1 MRLGALTL
9 ALLGV
14 GCAPKPTPQVHPD
27 PEACRLLAEA
37 PQRLDSVTVVISD
50 GDAPTNASSTLIRLD
65 CRGHAQP
72 ALAAS
77 WSKDAG
83 GRTWSLIIRDDARG
97 LDGLPLTAHRIAAT
111 WAERGIVLASS
122 IVDSVV
128 PVDERTIAVTLRQAG
143 DSAPSILADPIF
155 SVPVAAEQGGVR
167 VEFQQ
172 LNREDPRDALDRGA
186 DILVTRDPSVL
197 DYAAGRPEFVS
208 FSLPWS
214 RTYVLLEIGNHADSL
229 LRLFSYPDAR
239 RSLAEA
245 AGVDARPAEPPF
257 WWSDLTVCPRDRISV
272 FRRQFPHVVY
282 AEGDEVGRRL
292 AERVVAFTP
301 SAADVRALALEPAEL
316 TVALRT
322 NSARAY
328 VLAVPRR
335 SLAPCRD
342 SSGWPPATS
351 IQPLID
357 SRAFVIVRRGSP
369 PLWVEWD
376 GTIRVGDV
384 VGDHRR

>member
-1 MRLGALTL
+1 VRRRVLILTVF
-9 ALLGV
+9 LL
-14 GCAPKPTPQVHPD
+14 GCAPKPAPSVHPD
-27 PEACRLLAEA
+27 SEACRLFADA
-37 PQRLDSVTVVISD
+37 PQLLDSVTVVLSD
-50 GDAPTNASSTLIRLD
+50 TADVTNALSTLIRLD
-65 CRGHAQP
+65 CRGNVQP
-72 ALAAS
+72 GLARS

-83 GRTWSLIIRDDARG
+83 GRTWTLILKDDERG
-97 LDGLPLTAHRIAAT
+97 FDGLPLTAHRIAAT
-111 WAERGIVLASS
+111 WAERGVAQASS
-122 IVDSVV
+122 IVESVV
-128 PVDERTIAVTLRQAG
+128 AVDERTVAVTLSQAQ
-143 DSAPSILADPIF
+143 DSAPSILADPLF
-155 SVPVAAEQGGVR
+155 SVPVAAEQGQLR

-186 DILVTRDPSVL
+186 DILVTRDPSVPE
-197 DYAAGRPEFVS
+197 YVTGRPEFVS

-229 LRLFSYPDAR
+229 FRLFTYPHAG
-239 RSLAEA
+239 RSLADA
-245 AGVDARPAEPPF
+245 AGVDARPAQPPF
-257 WWSDLTVCPRDRISV
+257 WWSDLSACPRDRIGV
-272 FRRQFPHVVY
+272 FRRQLPHVVY
-282 AEGDEVGRRL
+282 AAGDDVARRM

-316 TVALRT
+316 RAALRS

-342 SSGWPPATS
+342 SSGWPRAAS

-369 PLWVEWD
+369 PLAVDWD
-376 GTIRVGDV
+376 GTVRFQADEAP
-384 VGDHRR
+384 